1 MQTVIRFKLRTT
13 GQLAEEI
20 QLIVKRGF
28 KVVTMSMNVK
38 ENVSYINPDPVE
50 AVVVFEPEMQDFKSI
65 KNFESEEV

>member
-38 ENVSYINPDPVE
+38 ENVADINPDPVE